1 MRAVKAAPVLSSIGV
16 AFVVPWFA
24 TQQRPEAEYV
34 LLKQV
39 DVNDV
44 AGAKRV
50 LLEDGAV
57 VLRQPR
63 TKEAVVPLHA
73 ASTAGSTESRRRWLS
88 WPFASKEANT
98 NLVTGDSAA
107 ESKIVVDRAIA
118 EMEHILLQHGRSSH
132 AISPQKNKSKP
143 APVNTVASS
152 SSSNSSGL
160 PRARFVEISKG
171 RFHMHMLGTDM
182 EALAVRLQQNAP
194 WLALLQSED
203 VGKEQR
209 ATKETLSTIQ
219 LLDSRPGSLPQVFTY
234 ICVPNVFLIMSS

>member
-34 LLKQV
+34 LVKQV

-57 VLRQPR
+57 VLRQSR
-63 TKEAVVPLHA
+63 NKEAILPPHA
-73 ASTAGSTESRRRWLS
+73 ASNAGGSESRRRWLS

-98 NLVTGDSAA
+98 NLVTSDSAA
-107 ESKIVVDRAIA
+107 AGKIVDRAVA
-118 EMEHILLQHGRSSH
+118 EMEHILLQHGRSSQ
-132 AISPQKNKSKP
+132 AISPQKNKSNP
-143 APVNTVASS
+143 VPVNTVASS
-152 SSSNSSGL
+152 STSNSSGL

-171 RFHMHMLGTDM
+171 RFHMHMLETDM
-182 EALAVRLQQNAP
+182 QALAVRLQQNAP
-194 WLALLQSED
+194 WLALLQSEH
-203 VGKEQR
+203 VGKEQKE
-209 ATKETLSTIQ
+209 TKEKLSTVQ
-219 LLDSRPGSLPQVFTY
+219 LLDSRPGSLPQVD
-234 ICVPNVFLIMSS
+234 I